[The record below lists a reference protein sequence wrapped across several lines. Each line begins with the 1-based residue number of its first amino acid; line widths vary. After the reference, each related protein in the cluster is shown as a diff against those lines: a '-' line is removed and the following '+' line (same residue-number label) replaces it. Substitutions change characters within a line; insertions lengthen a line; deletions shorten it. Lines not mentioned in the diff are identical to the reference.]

1 MTCVIRL
8 VFRLYG
14 RESIC
19 SKTHTNEFCG
29 KKKLA
34 HERRVAG
41 LPHPGGRRIYESGR
55 PNWVWEQSQSQ
66 TRRGARTPSVS
77 YLIDN
82 HYAVLNVNSKICSFT
97 RGTAVGVDFHETG
110 RSGSTAYWNCLEAP
124 WAHAL

>member
-8 VFRLYG
+8 VFHLYG

-19 SKTHTNEFCG
+19 KKTHTNEFCG

-55 PNWVWEQSQSQ
+55 PIWVWEQIPP
-66 TRRGARTPSVS
+66 RAPSVS

-82 HYAVLNVNSKICSFT
+82 HYAVLTMDSKICSSI
-97 RGTAVGVDFHETG
+97 RGTAVRVDFHETG

-124 WAHAL
+124 WAHAF